1 MNCTSFIFTRLY
13 SQLDCECYNFRGSV
27 YLSIL
32 LWKSVVTRSRL
43 TLYDR
48 IDYSVHGILQDRILE
63 WVAFPFS
70 RGSSQPRDWIQIS
83 FIAGRFFTSWATR
96 EAKNTWVGNLCLLQW
111 ILLSVKSL
119 FYSCT
124 SKFLV
129 LLNKEHYL

>member
-32 LWKSVVTRSRL
+32 LWKSVVTRSCL
-43 TLYDR
+43 TLYDH

-70 RGSSQPRDWIQIS
+70 RGSSQPRDWIQVS

-96 EAKNTWVGNLCLLQW
+96 EAKNTWVGNLSLLQW